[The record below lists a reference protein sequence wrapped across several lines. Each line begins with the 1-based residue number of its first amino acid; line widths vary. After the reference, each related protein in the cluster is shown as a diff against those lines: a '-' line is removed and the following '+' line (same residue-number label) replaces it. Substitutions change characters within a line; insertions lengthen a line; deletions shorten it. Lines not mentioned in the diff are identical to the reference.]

1 MGPKL
6 EAALAFARTT
16 GHIALITSAAA
27 LAEALAGRAGT
38 RISP

>member
-16 GHIALITSAAA
+16 GHIALITSAAS

-38 RISP
+38 RITP